1 MSVSDKYMKSRHHKV
16 RVMIVDDSVV
26 VRGMF
31 SKWLEGLADIEV
43 IALHRNGKLAVD
55 NIAKDKPDV
64 VLLDIEMPEMDGI
77 TALPLLIKN
86 YPDAK
91 IVISSTLTTRNAEIS
106 LKAMALGAVDY
117 VAKPHGAGGL
127 TGATEFKAELIQKI
141 RVFGGVVDPVLAGGA
156 GKAGFKAAS
165 AVRSVV
171 GSAGASR
178 ARATTPRSSL
188 RPSAAAPSAAPAAR
202 TRATPIAKAAP
213 SIVGRA
219 KAGAAAGKLHPISPM
234 LPKAIVVGSSTG
246 GPPALIELTKAITK
260 DVDHIPVFITQHM
273 PASFT
278 KILAQHIAK
287 ATGRDCKEAEHGEAV
302 KNGTIYIAP
311 GGKHMSLTGTG
322 FSVKIKLDDGPQI
335 NFCKPSV
342 DPLFMTAASIYKKS
356 LLSVILTGMGNDG
369 TPGAG
374 QVISQGGTVIVQD
387 EASSVVWGM
396 PGAAFNAGVV
406 SQVLPLKQIGPK
418 VVNIVRGKV

>member
-156 GKAGFKAAS
+156 GKAGFKATS
-165 AVRSVV
+165 AVRAVV

-178 ARATTPRSSL
+178 ARATATQ
-188 RPSAAAPSAAPAAR
+188 PSARPNAMS
-202 TRATPIAKAAP
+202 RATPTARAAVSPKTAP

-219 KAGAAAGKLHPISPM
+219 KASTTSGKLHPISAM
-234 LPKAIVVGSSTG
+234 LPKAVVIGSSTG

-260 DVDHIPVFITQHM
+260 DIEHIPVFITQHM

-287 ATGRDCKEAEHGEAV
+287 ATGRACKEAEHGEAV
-302 KNGTIYIAP
+302 KNGIIYIAP

-374 QVISQGGTVIVQD
+374 QVIKQGGTVLVQD
-387 EASSVVWGM
+387 EKTSVVWGM
-396 PGAAFNAGVV
+396 PGAAFHAGVV

>member
-1 MSVSDKYMKSRHHKV
+1 MSVSDKYMKSRHQKV

-26 VRGMF
+26 VRGLF
-31 SKWLEGLADIEV
+31 SKWLGGLADIEV
-43 IALHRNGKLAVD
+43 IAVHRNGKLAVD

-64 VLLDIEMPEMDGI
+64 VLLDIEMPVMDGI
-77 TALPLLIKN
+77 TALPLLLKN
-86 YPDAK
+86 YPDTK

-106 LKAMALGAVDY
+106 LRAMALGAVDY
-117 VAKPHGAGGL
+117 VAKPQGVGGL
-127 TGATEFKAELIQKI
+127 SGAPEFKAELIQKI
-141 RVFGGVVDPVLAGGA
+141 RVFGGVVDPVHAGGA
-156 GKAGFKAAS
+156 GTASFKATR
-165 AVRSVV
+165 AVRPVI
-171 GSAGASR
+171 GSAGVSR
-178 ARATTPRSSL
+178 ARITSSGSSVL
-188 RPSAAAPSAAPAAR
+188 NRGVASAPGRDDRVMRAA
-202 TRATPIAKAAP
+202 KVAP

-219 KAGAAAGKLHPISPM
+219 KPSGAAAKMHPISTS

-246 GPPALIELTKAITK
+246 GPPALIELTKSITK
-260 DVDHIPVFITQHM
+260 DVDHIPIFITQHM

-287 ATGRDCKEAEHGEAV
+287 ATGRECKEAENGEAV
-302 KNGTIYIAP
+302 KNGTIYVAP

-342 DPLFMTAASIYKKS
+342 DPLFITAATIYKKS

-374 QVISQGGTVIVQD
+374 QVINQGGTVLVQD
-387 EASSVVWGM
+387 EKTSVVWGM
-396 PGAAFNAGVV
+396 PGSAVHAGVV
-406 SQVLPLKQIGPK
+406 SEVLPLTKIGPK
-418 VVNIVRGKV
+418 VSNIVRGKM